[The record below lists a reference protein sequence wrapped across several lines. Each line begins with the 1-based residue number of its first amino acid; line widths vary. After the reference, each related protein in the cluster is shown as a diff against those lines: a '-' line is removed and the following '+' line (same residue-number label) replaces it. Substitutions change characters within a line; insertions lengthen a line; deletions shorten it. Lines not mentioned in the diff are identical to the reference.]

1 MACVPLLAFVH
12 GGGGRFGGCVMVALR
27 GSGFLSADV
36 GPGILQVGRGDHA
49 STAQLAKQG
58 AQLEV
63 GRSYADFEGAL
74 RGNILRADATHPAGS
89 KAKVAG
95 HGTVCATDTHQPTE
109 VGFGGVFHVS
119 KLGTKCLSCQRGNC
133 LGFKFRYGLHMKE
146 GDKFERAV
154 VALLDERITAAG
166 LSHSEFAR
174 AVMDGDPVRSWRLCR
189 AKTGKSRRM
198 SLAETYAAAK
208 FFGEDFANMIWSLE
222 RQAKERGMLD

>member
-1 MACVPLLAFVH
+1 
-12 GGGGRFGGCVMVALR
+12 MVALR
-27 GSGFLSADV
+27 GHGFLCADV
-36 GPGILQVGRGDHA
+36 CPGLMQVGGGNHA
-49 STAQLAKQG
+49 SVAQLAQQG
-58 AQLEV
+58 AQLKV
-63 GRSYADFEGAL
+63 GTCNADFEGAL
-74 RGNILRADATHPAGS
+74 RRNDLRADVTHPAGS
-89 KAKVAG
+89 KAKVTS
-95 HGTVCATDTHQPTE
+95 HGTKSAEDFYQPTE
-109 VGFGGVFHVS
+109 VGLGGVFHVS
-119 KLGTKCLSCQRGNC
+119 KLGIKCLNCQRGNC

-189 AKTGKSRRM
+189 AKEGKSRRM

>member
-1 MACVPLLAFVH
+1 
-12 GGGGRFGGCVMVALR
+12 MVALR
-27 GSGFLSADV
+27 GHGFLGAD
-36 GPGILQVGRGDHA
+36 GRPGLLQVSRGYHA
-49 STAQLAKQG
+49 SAAQLAQQG
-58 AQLEV
+58 AQLKV
-63 GRSYADFEGAL
+63 GTGYADFEGAL
-74 RGNILRADATHPAGS
+74 RGDILRADAAHPAGS

-95 HGTVCATDTHQPTE
+95 HGTEGAEDSYQPTK

-119 KLGTKCLSCQRGNC
+119 KLGTKYLKCQRGNC
-133 LGFKFRYGLHMKE
+133 LGFNFRYGLHMKE

-189 AKTGKSRRM
+189 AKEGKSRRM

-222 RQAKERGMLD
+222 RQAKERGMID